1 MVYASLRTDPEDK
14 GPDVM
19 ILMPRELATFVG
31 ISRDAAGDNCLYDA
45 YVLGGEG
52 LELEGTAEGLAHGA
66 IRILMGLAGNSREW
80 RSQILAAYMRG
91 ISMATAELVE
101 REVFDMA
108 MDILEEEK
116 SDG

>member
-14 GPDVM
+14 GPGFVRM
-19 ILMPRELATFVG
+19 RPCELATFVG
-31 ISRDAAGDNCLYDA
+31 ISRDAAGDNCSCDA

-66 IRILMGLAGNSREW
+66 IRILMALAGNSREW

-91 ISMATAELVE
+91 ISMAAAELMG
-101 REVFDMA
+101 REIFDKA
-108 MDILEEEK
+108 MSMLEEEK

>member
-1 MVYASLRTDPEDK
+1 
-14 GPDVM
+14 
-19 ILMPRELATFVG
+19 
-31 ISRDAAGDNCLYDA
+31 
-45 YVLGGEG
+45 
-52 LELEGTAEGLAHGA
+52 
-66 IRILMGLAGNSREW
+66 
-80 RSQILAAYMRG
+80 MRG

>member
-80 RSQILAAYMRG
+80 RSQILAAYVRG
-91 ISMATAELVE
+91 ISMAATELVG

-108 MDILEEEK
+108 MDILEEEE

>member
-52 LELEGTAEGLAHGA
+52 LELEGTAEGLAHGT
-66 IRILMGLAGNSREW
+66 IRILMGLAEFPGMAVPDPGGVHERDFHGDGGTGG
-80 RSQILAAYMRG
+80 AGG
-91 ISMATAELVE
+91 I
-101 REVFDMA
+101 
-108 MDILEEEK
+108 
-116 SDG
+116 

>member
-1 MVYASLRTDPEDK
+1 MVYASLRTDPGDK
-14 GPDVM
+14 GPGVVR
-19 ILMPRELATFVG
+19 LRPCELATFVG
-31 ISRDAAGDNCLYDA
+31 ISRDAARDNCLCDA
-45 YVLGGEG
+45 YVLGGKG
-52 LELEGTAEGLAHGA
+52 LELERTAEGLAHGA

-108 MDILEEEK
+108 MDILEEEE

>member
-1 MVYASLRTDPEDK
+1 MVYASLRTDPGAK

-19 ILMPRELATFVG
+19 ILMPSELATFVG
-31 ISRDAAGDNCLYDA
+31 ISRGAAGDNCLYDA

-80 RSQILAAYMRG
+80 RPQILAAYMRG
-91 ISMATAELVE
+91 ISMAAAELMG
-101 REVFDMA
+101 REIFDKA
-108 MDILEEEK
+108 MSMLEEEK

>member
-14 GPDVM
+14 GPGFVRM
-19 ILMPRELATFVG
+19 RPCELATFVG
-31 ISRDAAGDNCLYDA
+31 ISRDAAGDNCLCDA